1 MLYMCAVID
10 LCGRMVLAYRIGSDM
25 SASLVTQTIRDAL
38 NTEKVTDG
46 LALHSDQGAQYTSTA
61 YFGLSKEYHFQPS
74 MSNPGC
80 PYDNAAMENFFG
92 TLKSE
97 CLYRAHDTTHP
108 EVKERIAQ
116 YIPFSNFEGISL
128 KNGLTPH
135 ESRSKAAQ
143 YRVMLRHLLFVS
155 VQTGTVHFSLP
166 LNAVPST
173 PAALLQVRFRF
184 LHIPYQCK
192 QR

>member
-1 MLYMCAVID
+1 MAKPTDFSADGEIYTLQTATQGDGVDI
-10 LCGRMVLAYRIGSDM
+10 VLIGDGF
-25 SASLVTQTIRDAL
+25 
-38 NTEKVTDG
+38 TDEDIADG
-46 LALHSDQGAQYTSTA
+46 TYETTMRQ
-61 YFGLSKEYHFQPS
+61 
-74 MSNPGC
+74 
-80 PYDNAAMENFFG
+80 AMENFFG